1 MNVEKRTKSIDLSH
15 HLSELSKART
25 TSPLKGLQKFFTQ
38 PGILSLAGGLPSP
51 AYFPVSDIS
60 ANVLVPESFALAPTE
75 SSASFSWL
83 WKLFVS
89 KEKTQ
94 GVTIPK
100 YPTVDGDINLA
111 TSLQYSAA
119 VAQGQL
125 QVFLKHFISEVYQ
138 PAFEDWT
145 VLVDTGNT
153 DGWARAVATLCNPG
167 EGVLCEEWT
176 YPSAMASMMP
186 ANIKPV
192 PVAMDGLG
200 MKSDA
205 LEDLLSQWDPV
216 SRQMPRPHVM
226 YIVPVGQ
233 NPSGS
238 TMSVAR
244 KKQIYDI
251 CVKYDVIIVEDDPYY
266 FLQLGTYV
274 SRDDRSPG
282 VTPSGRPSANESKR
296 WVSTLIPS
304 FLNFDY
310 EGRVIRLDTFSK
322 VSHIIYIS
330 VLSLVER
337 PFWQTIAPGSRLGWF
352 TCSPFFA
359 ERLER
364 QGETTTQAP
373 CGFGQA
379 IVAKI
384 LTHWTYDGY
393 IRWLRGLRTE
403 YQQRRDFF
411 IDCLAE
417 EFHLQAVPAIAGVW
431 QGCIV
436 YQASSKVKKSNSIT
450 EKYPIQNRTM
460 FSFVPP
466 VAGMF
471 VWMRLHLEQ
480 HPSFTPEDEDTL
492 EIKLWTKLA
501 KNGVLFGPGWM
512 FAANLMAQT
521 SGNTDSGHFRI
532 SYSNAEFSDLK
543 KAVTIFGRVIRE
555 FFEEE
560 DL

>member
-1 MNVEKRTKSIDLSH
+1 MSVEKRTKSIDLSH

-25 TSPLKGLQKFFTQ
+25 TSPLKGLQKYFSQ

-51 AYFPVSDIS
+51 AYFPVSDVS
-60 ANVLVPESFALAPTE
+60 ANVLIPDSFALAPTE
-75 SSASFSWL
+75 SSTSFSWL
-83 WKLFVS
+83 WKLFGGHRS
-89 KEKTQ
+89 TSEKTQ

-100 YPTVDGDINLA
+100 YSANDGDIDLA
-111 TSLQYSAA
+111 RSLQYGPS
-119 VAQGQL
+119 VAQQQL
-125 QVFLKHFISEVYQ
+125 QVFLREFTSEVYR
-138 PAFEDWT
+138 PAFEDWS

-153 DGWARAVATLCNPG
+153 DGWSRAATTLCNPG

-176 YPSAMASMMP
+176 YPSALASILP
-186 ANIKPV
+186 LNIQPV

-205 LEDLLSQWDPV
+205 LENLLSQWDPV

-244 KKQIYDI
+244 KKQIYDV

-266 FLQLGTYV
+266 FLQLGTYIFKE
-274 SRDDRSPG
+274 DRSSG
-282 VTPSGRPSANESKR
+282 ATPSGRPSPEESKR
-296 WVSTLIPS
+296 YISTLTPS

-310 EGRVIRLDTFSK
+310 QGRVIRLDTFSK
-322 VSHIIYIS
+322 
-330 VLSLVER
+330 
-337 PFWQTIAPGSRLGWF
+337 TIAPGSRLGWF
-352 TCSPFFA
+352 TCNPLFA

-373 CGFGQA
+373 CGFGQS
-379 IVAKI
+379 IITKI
-384 LTHWTYDGY
+384 LTHWSYDGY
-393 IRWLRGLRTE
+393 IRWLRGIRTE
-403 YQQRRDFF
+403 YHQRRNFF

-417 EFHLQAVPAIAGVW
+417 EFHLQPMPADTVTDVW
-431 QGCIV
+431 QGCV
-436 YQASSKVKKSNSIT
+436 AYQASSKVKTIT
-450 EKYPIQNRTM
+450 EKHTTQNRAM

-466 VAGMF
+466 TAGMF
-471 VWMRLHLEQ
+471 VWMKLHLDQ
-480 HPSFTPEDEDTL
+480 HPSFSPGDENAL
-492 EIKLWTKLA
+492 EMKLWTKVA
-501 KNGVLFGPGWM
+501 ENGVLFAPGWM
-512 FAANLMAQT
+512 FSAKGLTGDTDHA
-521 SGNTDSGHFRI
+521 DSGHFRV
-532 SYSNAEFSDLK
+532 SFSNAEFPDLK

-555 FFEEE
+555 FFEE

>member
-1 MNVEKRTKSIDLSH
+1 MSIEKHGTKSIDLSH
-15 HLSELSKART
+15 HLSELSKARAV
-25 TSPLKGLQKFFTQ
+25 SPLKGLMKYFAQ

-60 ANVLVPESFALAPTE
+60 ANVLVPESFALSPTE
-75 SSASFSWL
+75 PSTSLSWL
-83 WKLFVS
+83 WKLFGS
-89 KEKTQ
+89 HNATKEKTQ
-94 GVTIPK
+94 AVTIPK
-100 YPTVDGDINLA
+100 YPAVKGDVNLA
-111 TSLQYSAA
+111 TSLQYAPA
-119 VAQGQL
+119 VALAQL
-125 QVFLKHFISEVYQ
+125 QDFLKPFISEVYR
-138 PAFEDWT
+138 PAFKDWT
-145 VLVDTGNT
+145 VLIDTGNT
-153 DGWARAVATLCNPG
+153 DGWSRAVTTLCNPG

-176 YPSAMASMMP
+176 YPSAMASMIP
-186 ANIKPV
+186 FNIKPV

-200 MKSDA
+200 MKSDD
-205 LEDLLSQWDPV
+205 LENLLSQWDPV

-266 FLQLGTYV
+266 FLQLGTYT
-274 SRDDRSPG
+274 SKDDRSHG
-282 VTPSGRPSANESKR
+282 AKPSGILSADESKR
-296 WVSTLIPS
+296 FISTLTPS
-304 FLNFDY
+304 FLCFDY
-310 EGRVIRLDTFSK
+310 QGRVVRLDTFSK
-322 VSHIIYIS
+322 
-330 VLSLVER
+330 
-337 PFWQTIAPGSRLGWF
+337 TIAPGSRLGWF
-352 TCSPFFA
+352 TCNPLFA

-364 QGETTTQAP
+364 QGETSFQAP

-379 IVAKI
+379 IITKI

-417 EFHLQAVPAIAGVW
+417 EFHLHVVPAAAGIW
-431 QGCIV
+431 EGCIV
-436 YQASSKVKKSNSIT
+436 YQASSKVKKSTRMT
-450 EKYPIQNRTM
+450 EKYSARNRTM

-471 VWMRLHLEQ
+471 VWMRLHLDQ
-480 HPSFTPEDEDTL
+480 HPSFAPGDEDTL
-492 EIKLWTKLA
+492 ETKLWTKLA
-501 KNGVLFGPGWM
+501 ENGVLFGPGWV
-512 FAANLMAQT
+512 FAANAMAEG
-521 SGNTDSGHFRI
+521 SHNNDSGHFRI
-532 SYSNAEFSDLK
+532 SFSNAEFADLK

-555 FFEEE
+555 FFQEE

>member
-1 MNVEKRTKSIDLSH
+1 MKYF
-15 HLSELSKART
+15 A
-25 TSPLKGLQKFFTQ
+25 Q

-60 ANVLVPESFALAPTE
+60 ANVLVPESFALSLTE
-75 SSASFSWL
+75 PSTSLSWL
-83 WKLFVS
+83 WKLFGS
-89 KEKTQ
+89 HNATKEKTQ
-94 GVTIPK
+94 AVTIPK
-100 YPTVDGDINLA
+100 YPAVKGDVNLA
-111 TSLQYSAA
+111 TSLQYAPA
-119 VAQGQL
+119 VALAQL
-125 QVFLKHFISEVYQ
+125 QDFLKPFISEVYR
-138 PAFEDWT
+138 PAFKDWT
-145 VLVDTGNT
+145 VLIDTGNT
-153 DGWARAVATLCNPG
+153 DGWSRAVTTLCNPG

-176 YPSAMASMMP
+176 YPSAMASMIP
-186 ANIKPV
+186 FNIKPV

-200 MKSDA
+200 MKSDD
-205 LEDLLSQWDPV
+205 LENLLSQWDPV

-244 KKQIYDI
+244 KQQIYDI

-266 FLQLGTYV
+266 FLQLGTYT
-274 SRDDRSPG
+274 SKDDRSHG
-282 VTPSGRPSANESKR
+282 AKPSGILSADESKR
-296 WVSTLIPS
+296 FISTLTPS
-304 FLNFDY
+304 FLCFDY
-310 EGRVIRLDTFSK
+310 QGRVVRLDTFSK
-322 VSHIIYIS
+322 
-330 VLSLVER
+330 
-337 PFWQTIAPGSRLGWF
+337 TIAPGSRLGWF
-352 TCSPFFA
+352 TCNPLFA

-364 QGETTTQAP
+364 QGETSFQAP

-379 IVAKI
+379 IITKI

-417 EFHLQAVPAIAGVW
+417 EFHLHVVPAAAGVW
-431 QGCIV
+431 EGCIV
-436 YQASSKVKKSNSIT
+436 YQASSKVKKSTRMT
-450 EKYPIQNRTM
+450 EKYSARNRTM

-471 VWMRLHLEQ
+471 VWMRLHLDQ
-480 HPSFTPEDEDTL
+480 HPSFAPGDEDTL
-492 EIKLWTKLA
+492 ETKLWTKLA
-501 KNGVLFGPGWM
+501 ENGVLFGPGWV
-512 FAANLMAQT
+512 FAANAMAEG
-521 SGNTDSGHFRI
+521 SHNNDSGHFRI
-532 SYSNAEFSDLK
+532 SFSNAEFADLK

-555 FFEEE
+555 FFQEE

>member
-1 MNVEKRTKSIDLSH
+1 MMSVEKRTKSVDLSH
-15 HLSELSKART
+15 HLSELSKARP
-25 TSPLKGLQKFFTQ
+25 TSPLKGLMKYFAQ
-38 PGILSLAGGLPSP
+38 PGILALAGGLPSP

-60 ANVLVPESFALAPTE
+60 ANVLVPESFALSPTE
-75 SSASFSWL
+75 SSTSLSWL
-83 WKLFVS
+83 WKLFGS
-89 KEKTQ
+89 HNATKEKTQ
-94 GVTIPK
+94 AVTVPK
-100 YPTVDGDINLA
+100 YPAVKGDINLA
-111 TSLQYSAA
+111 TSLQYGSA
-119 VAQGQL
+119 VAQAQL
-125 QVFLKHFISEVYQ
+125 QDFLKHFISEVYR

-145 VLVDTGNT
+145 VLIDTGNT
-153 DGWARAVATLCNPG
+153 DGWSRAFMTLCNPG

-176 YPSAMASMMP
+176 YPSAIASMSP
-186 ANIKPV
+186 FNIKPV

-200 MKSDA
+200 MKSDD
-205 LEDLLSQWDPV
+205 LENLLSQWDPV

-266 FLQLGTYV
+266 FLQLGTYAFK
-274 SRDDRSPG
+274 DDRSPSA
-282 VTPSGRPSANESKR
+282 TPSGKPSADESKR
-296 WVSTLIPS
+296 YLSTLTPS
-304 FLNFDY
+304 FLYFDY

-322 VSHIIYIS
+322 
-330 VLSLVER
+330 
-337 PFWQTIAPGSRLGWF
+337 TIAPGSRLGWF
-352 TCSPFFA
+352 TCNPVFA

-364 QGETTTQAP
+364 QGETSAQAP

-379 IVAKI
+379 VITKI
-384 LTHWTYDGY
+384 LMHWTYDGY

-403 YQQRRDFF
+403 YQQRRNFF
-411 IDCLAE
+411 IDCVAE
-417 EFHLQAVPAIAGVW
+417 EFHLDAVPAVAGVW
-431 QGCIV
+431 EGCSV
-436 YQASSKVKKSNSIT
+436 YQASSKVKKSSRMT
-450 EKYPIQNRTM
+450 EKYSARNRTM

-480 HPSFTPEDEDTL
+480 HPSFVPGNEDTL
-492 EIKLWTKLA
+492 ETKLWTKLA
-501 KNGVLFGPGWM
+501 ENGVLFAPGWI
-512 FAANLMAQT
+512 FAANALAED
-521 SGNTDSGHFRI
+521 SGNNDSGHFRI
-532 SYSNAEFSDLK
+532 SFSNAEFADLK

-555 FFEEE
+555 FFQEE